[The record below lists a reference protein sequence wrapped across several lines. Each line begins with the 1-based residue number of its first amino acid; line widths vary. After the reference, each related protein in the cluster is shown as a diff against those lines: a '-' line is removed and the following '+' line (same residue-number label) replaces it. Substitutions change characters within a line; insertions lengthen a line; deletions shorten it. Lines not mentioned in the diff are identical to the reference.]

1 MVYVD
6 KYSKPLIKGPKAVA
20 RVIVMDVN
28 YKKKLFASAVT
39 VALVFSSLMLL
50 TGVQAG
56 AEDDL
61 EVSNLYEPAGTPPPR
76 ANIPYDFLVG
86 WKNMGDDSY
95 DATVRLFSDCD
106 QDGLADESDT
116 ITMGAG
122 EDGSVTLSVTFTEV
136 GETCYSATIFYDSID
151 YGEFENYVNVEPETG
166 DADLWIGFNMENN
179 QANPGEDVNVIF
191 EYGDEGD
198 VSTLNPVTFMA
209 YFDPLDDDATNSF
222 APSPVTFD
230 FLSPPH
236 ADAPPEPES
245 MEWQYTVPSD
255 TDEGRYKFTV
265 IIDSEENNTDEDP
278 DLDNNRAE
286 FEMCIGD
293 CTEPDLRVWDNSI
306 DSIRAEPLDPISG
319 NTVTFTYSIENAG
332 EGDAEPPGPFDEEEG
347 ELVVHLEVMKCPD
360 GDCSGQTW
368 VFVNQSKSI
377 RTPIGGGEIFT
388 SDAILAANWSTSSDD
403 AGFWNVRIVVDGEDV
418 IDETDESNNDLDWF
432 KVYDEY
438 FELREQRPDLI
449 VNGIDEGQGK
459 VYQNDPRTIQV
470 AVTQSTLGDRMADD
484 TDVFIKIRDPDMSVI
499 DWFKIDDSKTVGLP
513 PETTLF
519 EYTWT
524 PTKLGVYEFYAWVD
538 KDDTILEWDDT
549 NNQYDV
555 EVFEKL
561 PDLDVVSVSVAPLN
575 DDGYA
580 MVGVSSNLTAT
591 IANVGVRDMTA
602 SEGSKLE
609 VTFYTAAPISAL
621 LATIN
626 VDQALAMGESIDVS
640 IPFMFSENAQY
651 RLVVKVDEAKLIDE
665 EDIWNNENFKNIY
678 AVSSMDAYVSNLSV
692 ALNDGLAGKDH
703 PITFDLGMSNLP
715 EEGTYRLHFNV
726 SIDGTFGFG
735 EVLAV
740 AMENMTGFYPIG
752 TGYQVSGPYGFID
765 FNSSYNHQS
774 VVMPWIPSA
783 ERTDDYVVFV
793 EVSSDINVVFDN
805 DAANVSISIVKLT
818 TNLLVDSIKVT
829 EADGSATIKVTVGYP
844 QGEQSQLDT
853 DVALKVYRAS
863 DYAEGGAPIDELT
876 TKTITGL
883 LKGDSRPISFTW
895 AVKNGDYIFVAVV
908 DPDNQVKEIN
918 EMDNEFP
925 SLEVSFGGP
934 TSTVPTDE
942 EDEGLFGLPAPS
954 IVLAM
959 AMVGLVALARRRS

>member
-1 MVYVD
+1 
-6 KYSKPLIKGPKAVA
+6 L
-20 RVIVMDVN
+20 
-28 YKKKLFASAVT
+28 
-39 VALVFSSLMLL
+39 
-50 TGVQAG
+50 
-56 AEDDL
+56 
-61 EVSNLYEPAGTPPPR
+61 
-76 ANIPYDFLVG
+76 
-86 WKNMGDDSY
+86 
-95 DATVRLFSDCD
+95 
-106 QDGLADESDT
+106 
-116 ITMGAG
+116 
-122 EDGSVTLSVTFTEV
+122 
-136 GETCYSATIFYDSID
+136 
-151 YGEFENYVNVEPETG
+151 G
-166 DADLWIGFNMENN
+166 DAF
-179 QANPGEDVNVIF
+179 
-191 EYGDEGD
+191 
-198 VSTLNPVTFMA
+198 
-209 YFDPLDDDATNSF
+209 
-222 APSPVTFD
+222 
-230 FLSPPH
+230 
-236 ADAPPEPES
+236 
-245 MEWQYTVPSD
+245 
-255 TDEGRYKFTV
+255 
-265 IIDSEENNTDEDP
+265 
-278 DLDNNRAE
+278 
-286 FEMCIGD
+286 
-293 CTEPDLRVWDNSI
+293 
-306 DSIRAEPLDPISG
+306 
-319 NTVTFTYSIENAG
+319 
-332 EGDAEPPGPFDEEEG
+332 
-347 ELVVHLEVMKCPD
+347 
-360 GDCSGQTW
+360 
-368 VFVNQSKSI
+368 
-377 RTPIGGGEIFT
+377 
-388 SDAILAANWSTSSDD
+388 
-403 AGFWNVRIVVDGEDV
+403 
-418 IDETDESNNDLDWF
+418 
-432 KVYDEY
+432 
-438 FELREQRPDLI
+438 
-449 VNGIDEGQGK
+449 
-459 VYQNDPRTIQV
+459 
-470 AVTQSTLGDRMADD
+470 ADD

-499 DWFKIDDSKTVGLP
+499 DWFKIDDSKTVGFP
-513 PETTLF
+513 PDNTLF

-549 NNQYDV
+549 NNQYDSDKYV

-609 VTFYTAAPISAL
+609 VTFYTAAPISAQ
-621 LATIN
+621 LAIIN
-626 VDQALAMGESIDVS
+626 VNQALAMGESIDVS

-692 ALNDGLAGKDH
+692 AVNDGLAGKDH

-774 VVMPWIPSA
+774 VVMPWIPGA
-783 ERTDDYVVFV
+783 DRTDDYVVWV
-793 EVSSDINVVFDN
+793 EVSSDINVIFDN
-805 DAANVSISIVKLT
+805 DAANVSISIEKLT

-925 SLEVSFGGP
+925 SLEVTFGES
-934 TSTVPTDE
+934 TSTGPIDE

-954 IVLAM
+954 IVVAM
-959 AMVGLVALARRRS
+959 GMVGLVALARRRS